1 MQSTRVV
8 PCLPQLHCTM
18 RCAGYQVLCC
28 HQQRVVVSLLVCC
41 MPAWSSNSSLLVL
54 FNLLQ
59 IVKEL
64 TLEEKKMF
72 LKFFTGSDR

>member
-1 MQSTRVV
+1 MLAAAALHHALCRVSGAV
-8 PCLPQLHCTM
+8 LPSAT
-18 RCAGYQVLCC
+18 CC
-28 HQQRVVVSLLVCC
+28 CFPASLLHAC
-41 MPAWSSNSSLLVL
+41 LVIQFKSTITL
-54 FNLLQ
+54 NLLQ